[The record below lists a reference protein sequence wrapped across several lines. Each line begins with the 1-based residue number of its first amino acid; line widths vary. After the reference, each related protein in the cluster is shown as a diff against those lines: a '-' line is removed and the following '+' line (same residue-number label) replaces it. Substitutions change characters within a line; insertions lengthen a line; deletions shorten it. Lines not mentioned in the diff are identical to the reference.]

1 MLDCKNHLGSLVQ
14 KRAKATY
21 WSCIWISFEQKLKSK
36 YTRNSWTFEMKG
48 KLAVSFHALLCHY
61 IENCHLMVVE
71 HGNNVITK
79 IQLEWKALDSFM
91 CTFKTC

>member
-1 MLDCKNHLGSLVQ
+1 
-14 KRAKATY
+14 
-21 WSCIWISFEQKLKSK
+21 
-36 YTRNSWTFEMKG
+36 
-48 KLAVSFHALLCHY
+48 
-61 IENCHLMVVE
+61 MVVE

>member
-1 MLDCKNHLGSLVQ
+1 
-14 KRAKATY
+14 
-21 WSCIWISFEQKLKSK
+21 
-36 YTRNSWTFEMKG
+36 MKG